1 MIKVQNLIKHYG
13 HAIALRGV
21 SFEVPSGQVLGFLG
35 PNGAGK
41 STTMKII
48 TGYLTATSGKVIV
61 DGLDASEHALEVR
74 RKVGYLPENNP
85 LYRDMRVDD
94 YLRFAGKI
102 RGMRGARLGDG
113 IDRVVASCGISK
125 VFKKGI
131 SELSKG
137 FRQRVGLAQAMLHD
151 PEILILDEPT
161 SGLDPNQIV
170 EIRQLIRSIADRED
184 RTVIL
189 STHYLQEV
197 EATSDRIMII
207 SRGEIVADGSME
219 QLVAEFPAGSIDIE
233 VEAEGGEAES
243 ALQELFPNSQVHR
256 TDASGGIVRFEV
268 ELDNHYSGD
277 PRPQVSTLAVQRGW
291 KLLELHRRQATLET
305 VFRAK
310 TISDDVDRSPATAV

>member
-1 MIKVQNLIKHYG
+1 MITVQNLKKHYG
-13 HAIALRGV
+13 HAVALRDV
-21 SFEVPSGQVLGFLG
+21 SFDVPKGQVLGFLG

-48 TGYLTATSGKVIV
+48 TGYLNPTAGKVIV
-61 DGLDASEHALEVR
+61 DGHDAAEHSLEVR

-85 LYRDMRVDD
+85 LYKDMRVDD
-94 YLRFAGKI
+94 YLRFVGKV
-102 RGMRGARLGDG
+102 RGLHGRRLRDDV
-113 IDRVVASCGISK
+113 DRVVQSCGVSK

-170 EIRQLIRSIADRED
+170 EIRQLIRAMADRED

-197 EATSDRIMII
+197 EATCDRILII
-207 SRGEIVADGSME
+207 SRGDIVADGTA
-219 QLVAEFPAGSIDIE
+219 AELAAEYPAGGLDLE
-233 VEAEGGEAES
+233 VAGPVEEVQQT
-243 ALQELFPNSQVHR
+243 LQETFPSARLHR
-256 TDASGGIVRFEV
+256 GEFAGNTARFEI
-268 ELDNHYSGD
+268 ELPDDYSGD
-277 PRPQVSTLAVQRGW
+277 PRDAAFDAITQKGW

-310 TISDDVDRSPATAV
+310 TISDDVSRVAAAS